1 MAFQSKW
8 CIHGPFVTLLNK
20 VVDFLAKLWVFLLRG
35 GTSAPGELPLGTG
48 LCIIVVNYIVLF
60 LAREIYLAVNV
71 ANCITLFVYYF
82 FNLKVDIG

>member
-1 MAFQSKW
+1 MVHAWTFCHFIKQNS
-8 CIHGPFVTLLNK
+8 GPFGK
-20 VVDFLAKLWVFLLRG
+20 IMGFLSRG

-82 FNLKVDIG
+82 LI